1 MYVHTCFFKMVSK
14 SQRIGKML
22 KSKTSSK
29 VRLRTL
35 LNRWAMHGVICTALE
50 SVLYHILT
58 LELEHLGPLSTSV
71 LMSG

>member
-1 MYVHTCFFKMVSK
+1 MYTRFFKVVSK

-35 LNRWAMHGVICTALE
+35 LNWWAMHGATCTALD

-58 LELEHLGPLSTSV
+58 LDPSQLQFS
-71 LMSG
+71 

>member
-1 MYVHTCFFKMVSK
+1 MYTRFFKMVSK

-29 VRLRTL
+29 VRLRIL
-35 LNRWAMHGVICTALE
+35 LNWWAMHGVTCTALE
-50 SVLYHILT
+50 SAFYHILT

>member
-1 MYVHTCFFKMVSK
+1 MYTHFFKMVSK

-35 LNRWAMHGVICTALE
+35 LNWWAMHGTTCTALE

-58 LELEHLGPLSTSV
+58 LELEHFGPLST
-71 LMSG
+71 

>member
-1 MYVHTCFFKMVSK
+1 MYTRFFKVVSK

-35 LNRWAMHGVICTALE
+35 LNWRATHGTTCTALE
-50 SVLYHILT
+50 SVLYHTLT